1 MSIGTVI
8 NATAP
13 RSGAG
18 TRQPPGADDPVT
30 ATAFAGVLAALTAP
44 TAPEPQ
50 AAEQGVTGP
59 GAPLEGQEGGELA
72 PGSLPAAVAVAV
84 VEAEAQAE
92 VDVDV
97 DVDVDADAD
106 VDADVD
112 ADADADA
119 GSDPLGIAVPATPPA
134 AVPVT
139 VAPSADVS
147 QAETPTVGP
156 PQTGGPGTSPA
167 GTPTAAAAS
176 GDTAAG
182 DVEGS
187 EHAAQV
193 WPESSRSGVR
203 PAGEVHGAPAP
214 TAAPAGHEAE
224 TSAPTTSQSE
234 AERDAELAAPGQSS
248 APTTAAPATT
258 RPPVTARA
266 VPTPL
271 PVPPADLGLHVTAL
285 KGADGDHVLRMSL
298 HPVELGAVRVD
309 VRVDGDQ
316 VTVSVLAASDAAV
329 EAVRLAL
336 PELRAQLETAGLLV
350 TDLEVGPDHGE
361 DEETAGQHAA
371 SGEAKDGRPDEPDAD
386 PAVPGVPGTDGSVT
400 TAPTEH
406 RLAERGSDGH
416 PRRSIDVRL

>member
-44 TAPEPQ
+44 EPQ

-59 GAPLEGQEGGELA
+59 GAPLEGQEGGEPA

-84 VEAEAQAE
+84 VEVGVEAE
-92 VDVDV
+92 V

-106 VDADVD
+106 VA
-112 ADADADA
+112 ADADA
-119 GSDPLGIAVPATPPA
+119 GSDPLDLAVPATPPS

-139 VAPSADVS
+139 VAPSADAS
-147 QAETPTVGP
+147 QAEAEAPAVGP
-156 PQTGGPGTSPA
+156 PQAGGPGTSPA
-167 GTPTAAAAS
+167 GTPTAAAGS

-193 WPESSRSGVR
+193 WSESSRSGVR
-203 PAGEVHGAPAP
+203 PAGEVHSAPAP
-214 TAAPAGHEAE
+214 TAAPAGHGAEA
-224 TSAPTTSQSE
+224 SAPTTSQSE
-234 AERDAELAAPGQSS
+234 AERDAEPAAPGQSS

-258 RPPVTARA
+258 RHAVTARA

-271 PVPPADLGLHVTAL
+271 PVPPADLGLHVAAL

-329 EAVRLAL
+329 EAVRLAM

-371 SGEAKDGRPDEPDAD
+371 SGEATDGRPDEPDAD